1 MKEALKGLVEKAPAL
16 QGPAYWAYIAL
27 MVPKYAALDF
37 AYRKFGHIPR
47 SLSDRGQDR
56 FVIDDVFKGKRGG
69 YFLEMGAADGFDGS
83 NTFVLEKTY
92 GWTGLL
98 IEPNPAFFAKLQ
110 GRYNRTAT
118 CAPILVDSV
127 SGRQEFLLDGQR
139 SGITVDEADNS
150 LVKRADKLNSAR
162 AGAKTTVMD
171 AMTLDQALDHYG
183 APKVIDYFSFDVEGA
198 ETRIMRGFPFDK
210 YTFLAM
216 TIERPTPELN
226 ALLFANGY
234 HFVRNSLY
242 DTFYVHESVP
252 GFASI
257 PKQPF
262 RQLPPKVF

>member
-1 MKEALKGLVEKAPAL
+1 MKDILKPLVERAPLL
-16 QGPAYWAYIAL
+16 QQPAYWAYIGL
-27 MVPKYAALDF
+27 MVPKYKALDF
-37 AYRKFGHIPR
+37 AYRKWGYIPH

-98 IEPNPAFFAKLQ
+98 IEPNPEFFEKLQ

-127 SGRQEFLLDGQR
+127 AGKQEFLMDGQR

-150 LVKRADKLNSAR
+150 LVKRGDKLVNAR
-162 AGAKTTVMD
+162 SQAKTAVLD
-171 AMTLDQALDHYG
+171 AMTLEEALDHYN
-183 APKVIDYFSFDVEGA
+183 APRVIDYFSFDVEGA
-198 ETRIMRGFPFDK
+198 ETRIMRNFPFDK
-210 YTFLAM
+210 YTFLSM
-216 TIERPTPELN
+216 TIERPTPEIN

-257 PKQPF
+257 PKKPF
-262 RQLPPKVF
+262 VQLPPKKF